1 MKTKDLLAKYDK
13 VIKDVTKKVKHVNRG
28 GCGVF
33 ALELGNV
40 LKQNKIKFKY
50 VMLFRHIASEDKDY
64 FKTLMENNMVSDF
77 NSEASWTHIVVKV
90 GKKYIDGEEM
100 LDKPKHKGIPMNEDF
115 LNNLI
120 KQKSY
125 WNPMFD
131 RKQKPTIKKI
141 LEKHLV
147 V

>member
-1 MKTKDLLAKYDK
+1 MKSKEVLAKYEK
-13 VIKDVTKKVKHVNRG
+13 VINEVNKKVKHVNRG
-28 GCGVF
+28 GCGIF

-50 VMLFRHIASEDKDY
+50 VMLFRHIEKTEKDY
-64 FKTLMENNMVSDF
+64 FKALIENNMISDF

-90 GKKYIDGEEM
+90 GKKYYDAEDIM
-100 LDKPKHKGIPMNEDF
+100 DKPNRQGIPINEEF
-115 LNNLI
+115 LNNFV
-120 KQKSY
+120 KQKKY

-131 RKQKPTIKKI
+131 RKYKPTIKKI

-147 V
+147 D

>member
-1 MKTKDLLAKYDK
+1 MKSKEVLAKYEK
-13 VIKDVTKKVKHVNRG
+13 VINEVNKKVKHVNRG
-28 GCGVF
+28 GCGIF

-50 VMLFRHIASEDKDY
+50 IMLFRHIEKTEKDY
-64 FKTLMENNMVSDF
+64 FKTLMENNMVRDF

-90 GKKYIDGEEM
+90 GRKFIDGEEITN
-100 LDKPKHKGIPMNEDF
+100 KPKREGLEMNEEF
-115 LNNLI
+115 LLTLI
-120 KQKSY
+120 NQKNY
-125 WNPMFD
+125 WNSTFD
-131 RKQKPTIKKI
+131 RKQKQTIKKI

>member
-33 ALELGNV
+33 ALELGKV
-40 LKQNKIKFKY
+40 LKENKIKFKY
-50 VMLFRHIASEDKDY
+50 VMLFRHIDNEDKDY

-125 WNPMFD
+125 WNSMFD

>member
-1 MKTKDLLAKYDK
+1 MKSKEVLAKYEK
-13 VIKDVTKKVKHVNRG
+13 VINEVNKKVKHVNRG
-28 GCGVF
+28 GCGIF

-50 VMLFRHIASEDKDY
+50 IMLFRHIEKTEKDY
-64 FKTLMENNMVSDF
+64 FKTLMENNMVRDF

-90 GKKYIDGEEM
+90 GRKFIDGEEITN
-100 LDKPKHKGIPMNEDF
+100 KPKREGLEMNEEF
-115 LNNLI
+115 LLTLI
-120 KQKSY
+120 NQKNY
-125 WNPMFD
+125 WNSMFD
-131 RKQKPTIKKI
+131 RKQKQTIKKI